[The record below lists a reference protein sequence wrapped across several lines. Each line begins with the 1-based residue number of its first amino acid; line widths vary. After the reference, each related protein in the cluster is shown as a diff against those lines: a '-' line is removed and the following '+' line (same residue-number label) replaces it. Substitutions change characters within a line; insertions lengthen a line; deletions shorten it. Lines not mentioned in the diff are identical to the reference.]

1 MTALIRYRPHGAGI
15 LDRNKRDG
23 AVLVLGDT
31 MKSAS
36 VWSDMSGRGNHGLVY
51 GAGTPPAAT
60 PGALGYLF
68 DGVDD
73 YVNAGN
79 AASLNITNAITI
91 SAWVFKKN
99 NSITGHVLGKRTA
112 TTGYF
117 LYDASETT
125 MIFTV
130 KIGGVSKSAT
140 TNSQTFLNNWNHV
153 VGVYNGSN
161 VIIYVNGIKQT
172 LMSSITGNIDSNTNS
187 LFVGSYDG
195 TVQFFDG
202 SIDEVRI
209 FNRALNATEI
219 KRLYERTRILFGV

>member
-1 MTALIRYRPHGAGI
+1 LTALIRYRPHGAGI

-60 PGALGYLF
+60 PGALGYIF

-73 YVNAGN
+73 YVAIGTDFGSGGFALGARRDINTISLYVTDGWVDFTYTVNINTFYHFAVISDVVVGKTYIYINGVYVGETIKVLTKSFTYSVWALSLSVTTSDRERIFNRN
-79 AASLNITNAITI
+79 AANDFRIGFFYNEANA
-91 SAWVFKKN
+91 
-99 NSITGHVLGKRTA
+99 
-112 TTGYF
+112 
-117 LYDASETT
+117 
-125 MIFTV
+125 
-130 KIGGVSKSAT
+130 
-140 TNSQTFLNNWNHV
+140 WN
-153 VGVYNGSN
+153 
-161 VIIYVNGIKQT
+161 
-172 LMSSITGNIDSNTNS
+172 
-187 LFVGSYDG
+187 
-195 TVQFFDG
+195 G

-209 FNRALNATEI
+209 FNRALSATEI